1 LLTAVSERKGEKTKK
16 RKEENM
22 RWSTHRRIAAALCRR
37 YDIPD
42 MLADAVVAPDR
53 EPELR
58 MVYRRGKVRV
68 VRVPHH
74 AANPKRIFAHLKRAR
89 RDFLRGRLSYVEH
102 LGRALHYLQDSLV
115 STHARLWI
123 FRFRSRAKHE
133 NLEQEIA
140 QLRIPQGKIKEG
152 EELFQDALKSEFT
165 VAALKKVLSE
175 ELRAEN
181 NAERALERA
190 VLLSSLLA
198 RAVTFPP
205 ERMPSQ
211 KRREIEHRFAERK
224 KGHLLAI
231 ATLALTALALYITG
245 SAFGSLLALATA
257 YLAHR
262 FDFIYHRLKEE
273 KEWWIS

>member
-1 LLTAVSERKGEKTKK
+1 
-16 RKEENM
+16 M
-22 RWSTHRRIAAALCRR
+22 RWSTHRGVAVALCRR

-42 MLADAVVAPDR
+42 MLADACVAPDR

-58 MVYRRGKVRV
+58 LVYRRGKVRV

-74 AANPKRIFAHLKRAR
+74 AANPKLIFAHLKRAR

-115 STHARLWI
+115 STHAKLWI

-133 NLEQEIA
+133 SLEQEIA
-140 QLRIPQGKIKEG
+140 QLKIPHAKIKEG
-152 EELFQDALKSEFT
+152 EELFQEALKSELT

-175 ELRAEN
+175 ELRAED

-205 ERMPSQ
+205 ENLPSQ
-211 KRREIEHRFAERK
+211 RRQEIERRFAQRREAHF
-224 KGHLLAI
+224 LAI
-231 ATLALTALALYITG
+231 ATLFITSAALYITN

>member
-1 LLTAVSERKGEKTKK
+1 
-16 RKEENM
+16 M

-42 MLADAVVAPDR
+42 MLADAAVAPDR

-58 MVYRRGKVRV
+58 LVYRRGKVRV

-74 AANPKRIFAHLKRAR
+74 AANPKHIFAHLKRSR

-102 LGRALHYLQDSLV
+102 LGKALHYLQDSLV
-115 STHARLWI
+115 STHAKLWI

-140 QLRIPQGKIKEG
+140 QLRIPQAKIKEG
-152 EELFQDALKSEFT
+152 EELFQEALKSELT

-181 NAERALERA
+181 NAERALARA

-205 ERMPSQ
+205 ERMSSQ
-211 KRREIEHRFAERK
+211 KRREIERRFAERK

-257 YLAHR
+257 YLVHR